1 MAQGRASF
9 LKILPLIIVGA
20 IAGRVLA
27 SMAGGSSFFNWLIGL
42 LVLGFVVYLIWL
54 FAFKNQATRKA
65 TPAETAAALN
75 FQPEPGKGVIYLYR
89 KQFVA
94 VLVGMDVVLDGQPI
108 GQTRG
113 YCFYRLV
120 LEPGQHVLSGDDKCK
135 EPLSFEVAAGE
146 VAYIEKEIL
155 MGAFKGGYH
164 YRRNADVAAAQAAIR
179 SCKLLLPKG

>member
-20 IAGRVLA
+20 IVGRIMA
-27 SMAGGSSFFNWLIGL
+27 SMASGSSVFSWLIGL
-42 LVLGFVVYLIWL
+42 LVVGFGAYLVWL

-65 TPAETAAALN
+65 TPAQTAAALN
-75 FQPEPGKGVIYLYR
+75 FQPEPGQGVIYLYR

-94 VLVGMDVVLDGQPI
+94 VLVGMDVVLDGDLI

-113 YCFYRLV
+113 FCFYRLV
-120 LEPGQHVLSGDDKCK
+120 VEPGRHVLGGDGKCK
-135 EPLSFEVAAGE
+135 DPLSFEVAAGE

-155 MGAFKGGYH
+155 MGALKGGYH
-164 YRRNADVAAAQAAIR
+164 YRRIDDVAAAQATIR